1 MPPRLDSLAKGHEL
15 PPSAFELSPEWVREY
30 VAAVEDG
37 AIGLLGPDI
46 VPPMAV
52 AALAVRALLD
62 RAALPPGAVH
72 IGQEIAFRRA
82 VRALLERAALPPGA
96 VHIGQEM
103 TFWRAVRAGE
113 TLSASARI
121 VSRGERGGWL
131 LMGIDLSVEGEGG
144 PIMEGRA
151 TVTMPAAAGAPS

>member
-1 MPPRLDSLAKGHEL
+1 MPPRLDTLAKGHEL

-30 VAAVEDG
+30 VAAVEDE
-37 AIGLLGPDI
+37 AIGLLGPDL

-52 AALAVRALLD
+52 AAL
-62 RAALPPGAVH
+62 
-72 IGQEIAFRRA
+72 A

-96 VHIGQEM
+96 VHIGQEI
-103 TFWRAVRAGE
+103 TFQRAVRAGE
-113 TLSASARI
+113 RLSASARVVI
-121 VSRGERGGWL
+121 RGERQGWV

-151 TVTMPAAAGAPS
+151 TVTMPAAAEAPS

>member
-1 MPPRLDSLAKGHEL
+1 MPPRLDTLAKGHEL
-15 PPSAFELSPEWVREY
+15 PLSAFELSPEWVRQY

-37 AIGLLGPDI
+37 AIGLQGPEL

-52 AALAVRALLD
+52 AAL
-62 RAALPPGAVH
+62 
-72 IGQEIAFRRA
+72 A

-103 TFWRAVRAGE
+103 TFRRAARVGE
-113 TLSASARI
+113 RLSASARV
-121 VSRGERGGWL
+121 VSRGERQGWV

-144 PIMEGRA
+144 PVMEGRA
-151 TVTMPAAAGAPS
+151 TVTMPAAAEALS

>member
-1 MPPRLDSLAKGHEL
+1 MPPRLDTLAKGNEL
-15 PPSAFELSPEWVREY
+15 PPSDFELTPEWVREY
-30 VAAVEDG
+30 LAAVEDG
-37 AIGLLGPDI
+37 AIGLLGPEL

-52 AALAVRALLD
+52 AAL
-62 RAALPPGAVH
+62 
-72 IGQEIAFRRA
+72 A

-103 TFWRAVRAGE
+103 TFRRAARVGE
-113 TLSASARI
+113 RLSASARV
-121 VSRGERGGWL
+121 VSRGERQGWV

-151 TVTMPAAAGAPS
+151 TVTMPAAAEAPS

>member
-30 VAAVEDG
+30 VAAVEDE
-37 AIGLLGPDI
+37 AIGLLGPDL

-62 RAALPPGAVH
+62 RAALPA
-72 IGQEIAFRRA
+72 
-82 VRALLERAALPPGA
+82 GA

-103 TFWRAVRAGE
+103 TFRRAVRAGE
-113 TLSASARI
+113 KLTASARI
-121 VSRGERGGWL
+121 LSRGERQGWL
-131 LMGIDLSVEGEGG
+131 LMGIELRVDGEGG
-144 PIMEGRA
+144 PVMEGRA
-151 TVTMPAAAGAPS
+151 TLTMPVTEGSP